1 MPGHTFCFELQK
13 LSACTDL
20 LGNILDWSRWKGDHF
35 PQTDSNTSIR
45 VARKPLFFS
54 MKAIFFQIAIL
65 SQKPNVCPGIHF
77 YLYFFYWV
85 FSHLLENGLMNA
97 VAFIEKILMYAWA
110 FIRGKWIFSRPF
122 LIKMYA
128 WAYICWK
135 VVFGKKKC
143 CLWPKEIRLMQ
154 HFVRKFYVSS
164 CNTVPIIYFCDIT
177 IALLLF
183 SHGCTVLHTSK
194 SNNSEILFISH
205 DSFQTFLRKRDLWT
219 KYKWKN
225 STAEKEISIVS
236 KNEKKSLKRISEFPK
251 WLLFRF
257 FITLSFRCAL
267 LRRFAIL
274 ARLFRCIFRCIFRR
288 LFRFAVLL
296 SLIFFFQREE
306 ERVREVLH
314 HVNSWNPPSEI
325 IIHNQQTDS

>member
-135 VVFGKKKC
+135 VVFGKKNTVC
-143 CLWPKEIRLMQ
+143 DQ
-154 HFVRKFYVSS
+154 RKYGS
-164 CNTVPIIYFCDIT
+164 CNILWENFMWVPVTQYRSYI
-177 IALLLF
+177 
-183 SHGCTVLHTSK
+183 
-194 SNNSEILFISH
+194 
-205 DSFQTFLRKRDLWT
+205 
-219 KYKWKN
+219 
-225 STAEKEISIVS
+225 
-236 KNEKKSLKRISEFPK
+236 
-251 WLLFRF
+251 
-257 FITLSFRCAL
+257 
-267 LRRFAIL
+267 FAI
-274 ARLFRCIFRCIFRR
+274 
-288 LFRFAVLL
+288 
-296 SLIFFFQREE
+296 
-306 ERVREVLH
+306 
-314 HVNSWNPPSEI
+314 
-325 IIHNQQTDS
+325 